1 MSAGGRHRSFSTFDD
16 AMEYDIRKLTDYL
29 WELPKGVPL
38 SLEPKRTGPTAPNG
52 SELLDHNTIEAVVIT

>member
-38 SLEPKRTGPTAPNG
+38 SLEPKRTVRQRRMGQ
-52 SELLDHNTIEAVVIT
+52 SFWITIQSKRS

>member
-29 WELPKGVPL
+29 WELPRG
-38 SLEPKRTGPTAPNG
+38 GPTIIG
-52 SELLDHNTIEAVVIT
+52 TKTYGKLRQRRMGQSFWITIQSKRS